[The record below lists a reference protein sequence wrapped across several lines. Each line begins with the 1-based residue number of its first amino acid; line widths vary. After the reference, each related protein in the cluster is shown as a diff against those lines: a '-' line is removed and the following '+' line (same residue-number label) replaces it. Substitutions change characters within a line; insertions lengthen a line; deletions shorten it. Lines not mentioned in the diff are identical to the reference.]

1 MNQPLSATRIT
12 TWLSCG
18 LRYYFRYVARVEPSW
33 KPAALAFGHAIH
45 SSLEMFHVELINRR
59 RITAQQIVDI
69 FRADWA
75 AAQLDELRFKEGDD
89 AAQLERL
96 GVTLVRAY
104 VTANAGL
111 PVIAAE
117 VPFDLPLLDPTTGDV
132 MAGLFLRGVFDVLL
146 ERDGI
151 VELKTAARAYDE
163 GTLSRHIQ
171 LTAYHYAY
179 RYLYDRD
186 PTIRVIAL
194 LKQRRPKI
202 ESYSVTRTI
211 EDDAWFAHLAAMVAR
226 GIDAGVFAPNPSWHC
241 SDCEYAAQCRVWCGE
256 QDAAASHR

>member
-33 KPAALAFGHAIH
+33 KPAALAFGHVIH

-59 RITAQQIVDI
+59 RAEVTHVVDT

-75 AAQLDELRFKEGDD
+75 AAQVDELRFKEGDD
-89 AAQLERL
+89 AAQLEQL
-96 GVTLVRAY
+96 GAALVRSY
-104 VTANAGL
+104 VVANADL

-117 VPFDLPLLDPTTGDV
+117 LPFDVPLLDPTTGDV
-132 MAGLFLRGVFDVLL
+132 MSGLFLRGIFDVML
-146 ERDGI
+146 ERDGL

-179 RYLYDRD
+179 RYLYDCD
-186 PTIRVIAL
+186 PTIRVVAL
-194 LKQRRPKI
+194 LKQRRPTI
-202 ESYSVTRTI
+202 ASYPVTRTI
-211 EDDAWFAHLAAMVAR
+211 EQDAWFVHLAAMVAR
-226 GIDAGVFAPNPSWHC
+226 GIDAGVFAPNPGWHC
-241 SDCEYAAQCRVWCGE
+241 ADCEYAAHCCIWRGE
-256 QDAAASHR
+256 KTDAALRI